1 MNKDVR
7 KLMKQAQR
15 QGFEIRRGGK
25 HWITRVDQ
33 IAKMRELTGRAL
45 DGGLF
50 DGEWTVEDVEIV
62 ARAAA
67 AAALVH
73 EVMKEVGEE
82 ATNIGVDED
91 KRVPVEAE
99 TQVCDCW
106 AEKE

>member
-1 MNKDVR
+1 
-7 KLMKQAQR
+7 
-15 QGFEIRRGGK
+15 
-25 HWITRVDQ
+25 
-33 IAKMRELTGRAL
+33 MRELTGRAL

-73 EVMKEVGEE
+73 EVMKEVEEE

-99 TQVCDCW
+99 TQVCNSW